1 MQRNRES
8 NANTSILAILGV
20 IILLAGLI
28 VMLLLPD
35 IKLAAWGVM
44 VLGVLMLLAA
54 LVLDFRKVKGAL
66 TGRRGRFGAGTTLMA
81 SLFLG
86 ITLLINGISVSAYQ
100 RFDITKLSR
109 FTLTEQ
115 TKDVLKKLEKPVK
128 ALCFFVPAKDT
139 YGIATYA
146 ENLINEYM
154 NYSDMLTYEVIDP
167 DESPEKARK
176 YGVFQYQSVVFESGD
191 SKRMVYPSQIMSFDD
206 EGNVES
212 IEAEH
217 AFTSALLE
225 VTGIAQKKIY
235 FLTGHGEASLTGNY
249 SYVLNG
255 LRDDLYVVGELDLM
269 SYPVIPEDC
278 AVLVIAS
285 PRKEMIDAEI
295 EAINNYLAAGGQ
307 ALVMADPNFPE
318 QLNKILIPWGL
329 QFDDGTVIDG
339 GSSLGSSYDMPRVIA
354 ANNYFYTI
362 GLNIISYFPGALA
375 VSYTSDDTTT
385 PWPTLVATSTV
396 SFLDKDFITLEE
408 STYNEEKGDTL
419 GPLSI
424 GMLVDGALTDD
435 QTKWTRIIVIG
446 DSDFASNDHYTQVN
460 NSDLLLN
467 CVSWLADE
475 TKLISIRR
483 VVLPYRRLVVNDDQ
497 SKFIT
502 YSSLMIPPIIILLI
516 GGIIWWYRRT

>member
-1 MQRNRES
+1 MRSNQES
-8 NANTSILAILGV
+8 NTNTRILAILGV
-20 IILLAGLI
+20 IVLLVGLV

-44 VLGVLMLLAA
+44 VLGVLLLLAA

-100 RFDITKLSR
+100 RFDITKLAR

-115 TKDVLKKLEKPVK
+115 TKDVLKKLDKPVQ
-128 ALCFFVPAKDT
+128 ALCFFVTAKDT

-146 ENLINEYM
+146 ENLINEYK
-154 NYSDMLTYEVIDP
+154 NYSDMLTYKVIDP
-167 DESPEKARK
+167 DESTETARK
-176 YGVFQYQSVVFESGD
+176 YGVFQYQSVVFESDD
-191 SKRMVYPSQIMSFDD
+191 SKRMIYPSQIMSFDS
-206 EGNVES
+206 EGNVQS

-225 VTGIAQKKIY
+225 VTGTAQKSIY
-235 FLTGHGEASLTGNY
+235 FLTGHGEASLTGTY

-255 LRDDLYVVGELDLM
+255 LKDDLYKVNELDLM
-269 SYPVIPEDC
+269 SFSIIPEDC

-285 PRKEMIDAEI
+285 PRTPLTDAEV
-295 EAINNYLAAGGQ
+295 EAINNYLADGGQ
-307 ALVMADPNFPE
+307 ALIMADPGFPE
-318 QLNKILIPWGL
+318 QLNQILTRWGL
-329 QFDDGTVIDG
+329 KFDNGTVIDRV
-339 GSSLGSSYDMPRVIA
+339 SSLGSRSDIPRVLGG
-354 ANNYFYTI
+354 NNYFYTI
-362 GLNIISYFPGALA
+362 GLSLISYFPGSVG
-375 VSYTSDDTTT
+375 VSYTSEDTAT
-385 PWPTLVATSTV
+385 PWPTLVATSSA
-396 SFLDKDFITLEE
+396 SFLDTDFVNLES
-408 STYNEEKGDTL
+408 STYSEEKGDIL
-419 GPLSI
+419 GPISI
-424 GMLVDGALTDD
+424 GMLVDGALTDNQD
-435 QTKWTRIIVIG
+435 KWTRIIALG
-446 DSDFASNDHYTQVN
+446 DSDFVSNEHYGQVN

-467 CVSWLADE
+467 CISWLADE

-483 VVLPYRRLVVNDDQ
+483 AVLPYRRLVVNDDQ

-502 YSSLMIPPIIILLI
+502 YSSLMIPPIIVLLI